1 MPDSAIVETAR
12 ESFGWD
18 ALREGQRE
26 AVDALIDGRDVIA
39 VLSTGAG
46 KSAVY
51 QLAGTIRDGVTVVVS
66 PLIALQ
72 NDQLAQ
78 LADAPDAPGGL
89 ALNSTLGERATADA
103 WQRLRDGTARF
114 VFLTPEQLAKDAVT
128 AELRKI
134 GVALLAVDEAHCVA
148 SWGHDFRPD
157 YLRLGA
163 ARERLGRPPVA
174 ALTATGAEPVREEIA
189 ERLGMRDP
197 LLVVRGVDRPNID
210 LTVHRATSPEEKRR
224 SVLALVPTLP
234 RPGLVYTATRREA
247 EEYAE
252 ALGDEGGMRARV
264 YHAGIPAAQRAETHR
279 AFLDDDVD
287 VVVATNAFGM
297 GIDKPNVRF
306 VVHASVPES
315 LDAYYQEIGRAGRDG
330 EPAEAVLFYRSEDL
344 GIRKYFVS
352 RGVDRD
358 ALHHAHEVLGRSG
371 GPVRMRDLAAEL
383 GVSARTATGLV
394 NLLVEGGVA
403 RMTRRG
409 AVGDASVSPAEAA
422 TLAEAASER
431 RERIERSR
439 LDVMRGY
446 AETRDCRRRVIL
458 HYFGDDLTEPCGHC
472 DTCRAGTARTSSTDD
487 DSIPYTPGAAVEHIE
502 WGHGTVSSVEDD
514 RLTVFFEEQGYK
526 TLALDAVIENG
537 LLTLTD

>member
-12 ESFGWD
+12 ESFGFE

-26 AVDALIDGRDVIA
+26 AVDALVEGRDVIG
-39 VLSTGAG
+39 VLPTGAG

-51 QLAGTIRDGVTVVVS
+51 QLAGTLRDGVTVVVS

-78 LADAPDAPGGL
+78 LEDAPDAPRGIV
-89 ALNSTLGERATADA
+89 LNSTLGERATADA
-103 WQRLRDGTARF
+103 WEALRTGTARF
-114 VFLTPEQLAKDAVT
+114 VFLTPEQLAKDAVVS
-128 AELRKI
+128 ALREI
-134 GVALLAVDEAHCVA
+134 GVGLLAVDEAHCVA

-163 ARERLGRPPVA
+163 ARDRLGRPPVV

-197 LLVVRGVDRPNID
+197 LLVVRGVDRPNIE
-210 LTVHRATSPEEKRR
+210 LTVHRATSPDDKRR
-224 SVLALVPTLP
+224 AVLQLVPELP

-252 ALGDEGGMRARV
+252 ALAEEAGLRAGV
-264 YHAGIPAAQRAETHR
+264 YHAGLSAADRAEAHR
-279 AFLDDDVD
+279 AFLHDELD

-315 LDAYYQEIGRAGRDG
+315 LDAYYQEFGRAGRDG
-330 EPAEAVLFYRSEDL
+330 EPADAVLFYRSEDL
-344 GIRKYFVS
+344 GIRKYFAS
-352 RGVDRD
+352 RSVDRD
-358 ALHHAHEVLGRSG
+358 ML
-371 GPVRMRDLAAEL
+371 VRMHRAISSASAPRRMKGLAEEL
-383 GVSARTATGLV
+383 GISPRTATGLV

-409 AVGDASVSPAEAA
+409 AAGDASVPPEEAA
-422 TLAEAASER
+422 ALAEAASER
-431 RERIERSR
+431 RERIEQSR
-439 LDVMRGY
+439 LEVMRRY
-446 AETRDCRRRVIL
+446 AETRDCRRRALL
-458 HYFGDDLTEPCGHC
+458 HYFGDDLPDPCGHC
-472 DTCRAGTARTSSTDD
+472 DTCRAGTAQR
-487 DSIPYTPGAAVEHIE
+487 AAVDEAAAPFPMGSEVEHVE
-502 WGHGTVSSVEDD
+502 WGRGTVSAVEDD

-526 TLALDAVIENG
+526 TLALDAVTENR
-537 LLTLTD
+537 LLILVE